1 MTRMTEALAAD
12 PMDDGPGPRRSA
24 PATGRRLTAG
34 ERRDQLFDV
43 ALSLF
48 AERGY
53 AATTMDDIAE
63 AAGVTKPLV
72 YQHFDSKRALYLELM
87 DFVSHKVIDAIA
99 TSTAQADGPRQQVEL
114 GFAAYFEL
122 VVGNEDAF
130 RLLYGRDAP
139 DDPELGD
146 ALRRVEDAIAEAIDP
161 LIDAGLDPEH
171 RLLLAYAVVGM
182 AEGASRHWMAGRS
195 ARDRAAGDPGT
206 GGTAAGGMDAGGP
219 DDRAA
224 TSLDAGILAIR
235 LADLAWAGLRQ
246 VHRV

>member
-1 MTRMTEALAAD
+1 
-12 PMDDGPGPRRSA
+12 
-24 PATGRRLTAG
+24 LTAG
-34 ERRDQLFDV
+34 ERRNQLFDV

-87 DFVSHKVIDAIA
+87 DVVSAKVIEAI
-99 TSTAQADGPRQQVEL
+99 TSATAQADGPRQQVEL
-114 GFAAYFEL
+114 GFAAYFEM

-130 RLLYGRDAP
+130 LLLYGRDAP

-182 AEGASRHWMAGRS
+182 AEGASRHWMAGRG
-195 ARDRAAGDPGT
+195 ARDLAGSPPGLPE
-206 GGTAAGGMDAGGP
+206 GSS
-219 DDRAA
+219 A
-224 TSLDAGILAIR
+224 TSLDAGLLAIR